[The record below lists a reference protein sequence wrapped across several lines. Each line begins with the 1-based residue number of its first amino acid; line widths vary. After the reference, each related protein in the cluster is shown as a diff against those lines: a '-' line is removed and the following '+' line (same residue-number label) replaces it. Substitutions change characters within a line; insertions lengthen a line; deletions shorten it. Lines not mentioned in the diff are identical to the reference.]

1 MSGKSC
7 PWVGFDRREKLRKC
21 GGKATAAGRV
31 ACFDLQRGALRH
43 WSSAMTA
50 LIAFA
55 GIAGV
60 VVDYRIARALALR

>member
-1 MSGKSC
+1 MKIGLKA
-7 PWVGFDRREKLRKC
+7 DQRRRQKLRKR
-21 GGKATAAGRV
+21 GGKATVGWPV

-60 VVDYRIARALALR
+60 VVAYRIARALALR